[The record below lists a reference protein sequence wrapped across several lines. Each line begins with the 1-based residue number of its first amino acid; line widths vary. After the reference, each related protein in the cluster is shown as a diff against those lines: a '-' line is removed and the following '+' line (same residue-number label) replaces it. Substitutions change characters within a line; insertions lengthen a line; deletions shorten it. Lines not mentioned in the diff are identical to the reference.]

1 MINLISKF
9 FKIKNDKDIFIKI
22 LIDNNINSWY
32 DYKNSAY
39 QIKEE
44 INKSSKI
51 LDIDIR
57 YFVSNNKE
65 IEYYLKELEN
75 NEEYEKCSE
84 LIKIINIKRDI

>member
-9 FKIKNDKDIFIKI
+9 FKRKNDKDIFIKI

-32 DYKNSAY
+32 DYKNSTY

-75 NEEYEKCSE
+75 NEEYEECSE